1 MHCYSYFAKMNFRN
15 VLRSTGLHNLLP
27 IDMLASLSGQKFIL
41 PFYHIVS
48 NNDCPHIKNLYRVK
62 TEREFE
68 TDLDFLLKHYQ
79 PIGAND
85 LNDVLAGKFSNEKTF
100 LLTFD
105 DGLRECYDVIAPL
118 LLRKGIPAI
127 FFLNSDFVDNK
138 ALMFR
143 YKVSLLIEQLKT
155 DNTGLA
161 QRLKAERNDSAL
173 ISETAAQLNYSFDTF
188 LKTQQPYLTSPQ
200 VESLKG
206 KGFTMGAHSCNHP
219 YYEDISLQEQLH
231 QTFESLKF
239 IEQQFGIKE
248 KLFAF
253 PFTDFGVQQKYFDA
267 IFSQQQIDFSFGGA
281 GFKRD
286 VSPRHLQ
293 RLAME
298 QSAGAEEI
306 IRAEYL
312 YYLFKM
318 PLMKNT
324 IARS

>member
-1 MHCYSYFAKMNFRN
+1 MNFRN
-15 VLRSTGLHNLLP
+15 VLRRTGLPGLLP
-27 IDMLASLSGQKFIL
+27 VDALASLSGQNFIL

-48 NNDCPHIKNLYRVK
+48 NADCPHIKNLYRVK
-62 TEREFE
+62 TEKEFE
-68 TDLDFLLKHYQ
+68 ADLDFLLKHYQ
-79 PIGAND
+79 PIEAND
-85 LNDVLAGKFSNEKTF
+85 LNDALAGKFRNKKTF

-105 DGLRECYDVIAPL
+105 DGLRECHDVIAPI

-127 FFLNSDFVDNK
+127 FFLNSDFIDNK

-143 YKVSLLIEQLKT
+143 YKVSLLIEQLKG
-155 DNTGLA
+155 DNIGLA
-161 QRLKAERNDSAL
+161 QRLKAERTDSSVIA
-173 ISETAAQLNYSFDTF
+173 ETASQLNYSFDTF
-188 LKTQQPYLTSPQ
+188 LKTQQPYLTSAQ
-200 VESLKG
+200 VQSLIS

-219 YYEDISLQEQLH
+219 YYEDISLQEQLR
-231 QTFESLKF
+231 QTFDSLKF
-239 IEQQFGIKE
+239 IQQQFGVKE

-253 PFTDFGVQQKYFDA
+253 PFTDFGVKHEFFNT

-281 GFKRD
+281 GFKHD

-298 QSAGAEEI
+298 QSIGAEEI
-306 IRAEYL
+306 IRTEYL
-312 YYLFKM
+312 YYLLKM

>member
-1 MHCYSYFAKMNFRN
+1 MNFRN
-15 VLRSTGLHNLLP
+15 VLRRSGLPGLLP
-27 IDMLASLSGQKFIL
+27 VDALASLSGQNFIL

-48 NNDCPHIKNLYRVK
+48 NSHCPHVKNLYRVK

-68 TDLDFLLKHYQ
+68 ADLDFLLKHYQ

-85 LNDVLAGKFSNEKTF
+85 LKDVLAGKFANKKTF

-105 DGLRECYDVIAPL
+105 DGLRECLDVIAPI
-118 LLRKGIPAI
+118 LLRKGIPAV

-143 YKVSLLIEQLKT
+143 YKVSLLIEQLKADT
-155 DNTGLA
+155 TGLA
-161 QRLKAERNDSAL
+161 QRLKAERTDSSL
-173 ISETAAQLNYSFDTF
+173 ITETAAQLNYSFDTF
-188 LKTQQPYLTSPQ
+188 LKTQKPYLTSAQ
-200 VESLKG
+200 VQSLIG

-219 YYEDISLQEQLH
+219 YYEDISLQEQLR
-231 QTFESLKF
+231 QTFDSLNF
-239 IEQQFGIKE
+239 IQQQFGVKE

-253 PFTDFGVQQKYFDA
+253 PFTDFGVKQEFFHT

-286 VSPRHLQ
+286 VSLRHFQ

-312 YYLFKM
+312 YYLLKM
-318 PLMKNT
+318 PLLKNT
-324 IARS
+324 ITRS